1 MAWRS
6 LGRDAVNKNTKPLDW
21 IDRESPGKLINCRVT
36 PEFHQEIQDYCKK
49 SHIKVSQLKRLLLA
63 REIRQGQ

>member
-1 MAWRS
+1 MSWRS
-6 LGRDAVNKNTKPLDW
+6 LGRDAVNKNIKPLDW
-21 IDRESPGKLINCRVT
+21 IDRESTDKLINCRVT

-49 SHIKVSQLKRLLLA
+49 SLIKVSQLMRLLLA